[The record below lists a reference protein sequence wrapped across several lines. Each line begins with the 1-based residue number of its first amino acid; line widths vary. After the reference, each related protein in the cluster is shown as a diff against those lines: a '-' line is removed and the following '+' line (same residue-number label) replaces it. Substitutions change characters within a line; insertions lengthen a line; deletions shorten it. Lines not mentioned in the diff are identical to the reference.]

1 MDANQRHVAVMM
13 PKPDQDRPSWG
24 RVGIIAAVGFV
35 VGIAWPRV
43 AGVKLGPSAPGE
55 SDKSQPAASAG
66 PPSANLASP
75 SGASSANAKAS
86 AATASSM
93 PSAAGSAAASAVAL
107 AAPPDV
113 TVARGILLNCKTSDG
128 ESQKGGDCG
137 KAPNFDVV
145 AQNRLQH
152 LAQCTA
158 AAGATGKLSAVFSL
172 DFGSGRVGIDIG
184 KSSTIGNQDGVASC
198 LKTEF
203 YGVNI
208 AGLTHEHP
216 KYTMAYHV
224 TFAAPKEGSSAS
236 LADSAPPAVISEG
249 APTAQIGWEVAL
261 VRDTPKT
268 GSIVARLP
276 RGTKVRVGAPKDGWY
291 RIQYGNAFASEGW
304 VYRGAIGK

>member
-1 MDANQRHVAVMM
+1 MMDANQRHVAVMM
-13 PKPDQDRPSWG
+13 PKPDQDRPSWS
-24 RVGIIAAVGFV
+24 RIGIIAVVGFV
-35 VGIAWPRV
+35 VGIAWPRI

-55 SDKSQPAASAG
+55 SEKAQAAASAG
-66 PPSANLASP
+66 AAPVTAPSAAAKPSAASIATPMPSTPPSA
-75 SGASSANAKAS
+75 SAL
-86 AATASSM
+86 
-93 PSAAGSAAASAVAL
+93 AL

-128 ESQKGGDCG
+128 ESQKGAECG
-137 KAPNFDVV
+137 KTPNFDVI

-152 LAQCTA
+152 LGQCSA
-158 AAGATGKLSAVFSL
+158 AAGVTGKLSAVFSL

-184 KSSTIGNQDGVASC
+184 KSSTIGNQDGISSC

-203 YGVNI
+203 LGVNI

-224 TFAAPKEGSSAS
+224 TFAAPKEGGGAA
-236 LADSAPPAVISEG
+236 ADATPPAAISEG

-276 RGTKVRVGAPKDGWY
+276 RGSKVRVGAPKDGWY

>member
-1 MDANQRHVAVMM
+1 MDANQRQLAVMM

-35 VGIAWPRV
+35 IGIAWPRI

-55 SDKSQPAASAG
+55 SDKAQAAASAAA
-66 PPSANLASP
+66 PSANLNAPAGAAKSASMA
-75 SGASSANAKAS
+75 SG
-86 AATASSM
+86 M
-93 PSAAGSAAASAVAL
+93 PSATPSASAVAL

-113 TVARGILLNCKTSDG
+113 TVARGVLLNCKTSDG
-128 ESQKGGDCG
+128 ESQKGPDCG

-152 LAQCTA
+152 LAQCSA
-158 AAGATGKLSAVFSL
+158 AAGVSGKLSAVFSL
-172 DFGSGRVGIDIG
+172 DFGSGRIAIDIG
-184 KSSTIGNQDGVASC
+184 KSSTITNQDSIGSC

-203 YGVNI
+203 LGVNI

-224 TFAAPKEGSSAS
+224 TFAAPKEGASAS
-236 LADSAPPAVISEG
+236 PADTAPPAAISEG

>member
-1 MDANQRHVAVMM
+1 MDANQRRLDVMM

-24 RVGIIAAVGFV
+24 RVGVIAAVGFV
-35 VGIAWPRV
+35 IGIAWPRI

-55 SDKSQPAASAG
+55 SDKSQPAASASG
-66 PPSANLASP
+66 PSGGAPPAANLSAP
-75 SGASSANAKAS
+75 SGASGAKNAAI
-86 AATASSM
+86 A
-93 PSAAGSAAASAVAL
+93 PSAAPSASAVAL
-107 AAPPDV
+107 AVPPEV
-113 TVARGILLNCKTSDG
+113 TVARGIVLNCKTSDG
-128 ESQKGGDCG
+128 ESQKGAECG
-137 KAPNFDVV
+137 KTPNFDVI

-152 LAQCTA
+152 LAQCSA
-158 AAGATGKLSAVFSL
+158 AAGVTGKLSTVFSL

-184 KSSTIGNQDGVASC
+184 KSSTIGSQDGIASC

-208 AGLTHEHP
+208 AGITHEHP

-224 TFAAPKEGSSAS
+224 TFAPAKEGGSA
-236 LADSAPPAVISEG
+236 AAPDATPPAAISEG
-249 APTAQIGWEVAL
+249 APTAQVGWEVAL

-276 RGTKVRVGAPKDGWY
+276 RGSKVRIGAPKDGWY

>member
-55 SDKSQPAASAG
+55 SERALAAASAA
-66 PPSANLASP
+66 PPSANLAAPAGSAK
-75 SGASSANAKAS
+75 SASI
-86 AATASSM
+86 ASSM
-93 PSAAGSAAASAVAL
+93 PSVAGSAAAAASAVAL

-128 ESQKGGDCG
+128 ESQKGADCG

-152 LAQCTA
+152 LAQCSA
-158 AAGATGKLSAVFSL
+158 AAGVVGKLSAVFSL
-172 DFGSGRVGIDIG
+172 DFGSGRIAIDIG
-184 KSSTIGNQDGVASC
+184 KSSTITNQDSIGSC

-203 YGVNI
+203 LGVNI

-224 TFAAPKEGSSAS
+224 TFAAPKEGGSPSP
-236 LADSAPPAVISEG
+236 ADSAPPAAITEG

-268 GSIVARLP
+268 GAIVARLP
-276 RGTKVRVGAPKDGWY
+276 RGSKVRVGAPKDGWY